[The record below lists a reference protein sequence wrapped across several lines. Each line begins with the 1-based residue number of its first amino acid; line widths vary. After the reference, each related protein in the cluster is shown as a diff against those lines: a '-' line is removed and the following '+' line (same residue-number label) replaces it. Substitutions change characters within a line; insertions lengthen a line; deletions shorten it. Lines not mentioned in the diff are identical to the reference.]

1 MIYSPLFTD
10 LYEITMSA
18 IYYKYFKNAKGKFE
32 LWVRNIPENR
42 GYLIFSGLR
51 FVIEYLKNLHFE
63 KDEIEYLKNLEVFKN
78 VDNDFFDYLLN
89 LKFEGN
95 LWAMD
100 EGSLF
105 FENEPVIR
113 IEGRIVETQ
122 IVETALLN
130 FITYN
135 TLITTKASRIVYF
148 SSIDGKKRNIVEF
161 GARRAPSFLASI
173 YAAYSSYIGGF
184 DGTSNLYAGKVF
196 NIPVFGTMAHSF
208 VLSFEDELEAF
219 KKYYDV
225 FPDSTILLVDTF
237 DTEKGVKKVKNVG
250 KNVRAIRIDSGN
262 IIESSKKARE
272 ILDRDG
278 LNETG
283 IFISGDLDEYKIF
296 EIVENKSPVNGF
308 GVGTK
313 LVTNNDCPYLS
324 TIYKLVEFENEG
336 KIKKVGKLSEDK
348 ITYPGAKQVFRFE
361 KNGYFKEDVVC
372 EEGEKIEEGEKL
384 LKKYIEN
391 GKVIRDVPGI
401 EKIREYVKKQLEKLP
416 EKYKK
421 LKNPEKYPVEFSDK
435 LKKNL
440 KKLKEKN
447 G

>member
-1 MIYSPLFTD
+1 MVYSPLFTD

-18 IYYKYFKNAKGKFE
+18 VYFKYFKNAKGKFE

-42 GYLIFSGLR
+42 GYFIFSGLR
-51 FVIEYLKNLHFE
+51 FVVEYLKNLHFE
-63 KDEIEYLKNLEVFKN
+63 KEEVEYLKNLDVFKN
-78 VDNDFFDYLLN
+78 VDDDFFEYLLN
-89 LKFEGN
+89 LKFTGN

-105 FENEPVIR
+105 FENEPVLR
-113 IEGRIVETQ
+113 VEGPIVESQ

-135 TLITTKASRIVYF
+135 TLIATKSSRIVYF
-148 SSIDGKKRNIVEF
+148 SSIDGKKRSIVEF

-219 KKYYDV
+219 KKYYDG
-225 FPDSTILLVDTF
+225 FPDSTTLLVDTF
-237 DTEKGVKKVKNVG
+237 DTEKGVEKVKYVG
-250 KNVRAIRIDSGN
+250 KNVKAVRIDSGN
-262 IIESSKKARE
+262 IIEGSKKARE

-278 LNETG
+278 MNKTG

-296 EIVENKSPVNGF
+296 EIVENKSPVDGF
-308 GVGTK
+308 GIGTK
-313 LVTNNDCPYLS
+313 LVTNSDCPYLS
-324 TIYKLVEFENEG
+324 TIYKLVEFESKGE
-336 KIKKVGKLSEDK
+336 IKKVGKLSEDK

-361 KNGYFKEDVVC
+361 ENGYFKKDVVC
-372 EEGEKIEEGEKL
+372 EKGEEIEEGEKL

-391 GKVIRDVPGI
+391 GEVIKEISRINETRG
-401 EKIREYVKKQLEKLP
+401 YVKKQLEKLP

-421 LKNPEKYPVEFSDK
+421 LENSEKYPVEFSDN
-435 LKKNL
+435 LRKNL
-440 KKLKEKN
+440 NKLEEEN